1 MNAIEKQHD
10 QSFVLTYPDERL
22 LKPSA
27 PVQQFHDDTA
37 KEALILQHVLEELK
51 TSGLSAPQ
59 INIHKRIMVLR
70 RCGKIYHL
78 VNPVIAWSHG
88 SKLFNET
95 CLCFP
100 GKLFTVERQVEVV
113 VDALDLNGEETSF
126 LFDGELARLVQHH
139 IDHLNG
145 VLINTH
151 RELASHE
158 AA

>member
-1 MNAIEKQHD
+1 MNVIEKQRA
-10 QSFVLTYPDERL
+10 QTFLLTYPDEQL
-22 LKPSA
+22 VKPSA
-27 PVQQFHDDTA
+27 PVQQFNDATA
-37 KEALILQHVLEELK
+37 KQALLLQQVLEKLK

-59 INIHKRIMVLR
+59 INIHKRMMVLR

-100 GKLFTVERQVEVV
+100 GKLFTVERSVEVV

-126 LFDGELARLVQHH
+126 LFDGEIARLVQHH
-139 IDHLNG
+139 IEHLNG

-151 RELASHE
+151 RELVSHE